1 MREQF
6 GACADVHATV
16 VPHSGRWIMEQNP
29 RATIDLV
36 TGFLAK

>member
-6 GACADVHATV
+6 GAFADVDAAV
-16 VPHSGRWIMEQNP
+16 VPHSGHWIMEQNP
-29 RATIDLV
+29 RATIALV